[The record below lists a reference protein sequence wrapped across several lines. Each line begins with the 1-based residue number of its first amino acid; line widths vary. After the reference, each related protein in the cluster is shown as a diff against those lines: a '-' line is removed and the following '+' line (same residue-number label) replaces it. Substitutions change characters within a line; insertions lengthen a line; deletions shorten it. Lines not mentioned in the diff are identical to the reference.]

1 MEVRVCRNC
10 RRLFK
15 YIYGPEL
22 CSECT
27 KLIKTENNIQADR
40 NKQDIPM
47 GIMQKDNRNYE
58 AAQLPHGIKPLVKD
72 EELKYQQVKDYIL
85 AHPAASVAEISE
97 VNDISPVK
105 LFDWIREERLEF
117 SEDAEFAWFT
127 CQGCGTKIKSGRLC
141 NRCKMIK

>member
-27 KLIKTENNIQADR
+27 KLIKTENDIQADR
-40 NKQDIPM
+40 NKQDIPK
-47 GIMQKDNRNYE
+47 GIKQKDSRNYE
-58 AAQLPHGIKPLVKD
+58 AAQLPLGIKPLVKD

-97 VNDISPVK
+97 ANDISPVK

>member
-22 CSECT
+22 CTDCT
-27 KLIKTENNIQADR
+27 KLIKSENDIQADL
-40 NKQDIPM
+40 NKQDVPKGFI
-47 GIMQKDNRNYE
+47 QKEVHKNE
-58 AAQLPHGIKPLVKD
+58 AAQLSLGVKPLVKD

-85 AHPAASVAEISE
+85 AHPAASVAEISDA
-97 VNDISPVK
+97 NDISPVK

-117 SEDAEFAWFT
+117 SEEAEFAWFT

-141 NRCKMIK
+141 KRCKMIK